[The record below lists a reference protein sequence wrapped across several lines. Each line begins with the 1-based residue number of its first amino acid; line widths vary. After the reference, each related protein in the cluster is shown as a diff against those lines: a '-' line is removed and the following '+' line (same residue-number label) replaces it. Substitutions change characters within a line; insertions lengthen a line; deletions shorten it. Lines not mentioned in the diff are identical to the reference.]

1 MVYIDVKI
9 SYWFGNRIAFDIAD
23 EVSDTE
29 YKTILDETY
38 LTSPKDMVLAVS
50 IAKSYPDAIKT
61 EELIEK
67 IPIDSPYIQST
78 YIDYHYHGF
87 CTVISFTEL
96 LKSFKNLTSS
106 VEKDTSFFTV
116 VWLKVCILIFS
127 FKCPIIYFIKES
139 QIQGKFLSII
149 FLGN

>member
-1 MVYIDVKI
+1 M
-9 SYWFGNRIAFDIAD
+9 
-23 EVSDTE
+23 SDTE

-67 IPIDSPYIQST
+67 NPIDSPYVQST

>member
-1 MVYIDVKI
+1 M
-9 SYWFGNRIAFDIAD
+9 SN
-23 EVSDTE
+23 TE

-38 LTSPKDMVLAVS
+38 LTSPKDMVLAIS

-67 IPIDSPYIQST
+67 IPIDSPYVQST

>member
-1 MVYIDVKI
+1 M
-9 SYWFGNRIAFDIAD
+9 
-23 EVSDTE
+23 SDTE

-67 IPIDSPYIQST
+67 IPIDSPYVQST

>member
-1 MVYIDVKI
+1 MYNIDVKI
-9 SYWFGNRIAFDIAD
+9 SYWFWNGIAFDKAD
-23 EVSDTE
+23 ELSNTE

-38 LTSPKDMVLAVS
+38 LTSPKDMVLAIS

-67 IPIDSPYIQST
+67 IPIDSPYVQST

-116 VWLKVCILIFS
+116 VWLKVCILIF
-127 FKCPIIYFIKES
+127 
-139 QIQGKFLSII
+139 
-149 FLGN
+149 

>member
-1 MVYIDVKI
+1 M
-9 SYWFGNRIAFDIAD
+9 
-23 EVSDTE
+23 SDTE